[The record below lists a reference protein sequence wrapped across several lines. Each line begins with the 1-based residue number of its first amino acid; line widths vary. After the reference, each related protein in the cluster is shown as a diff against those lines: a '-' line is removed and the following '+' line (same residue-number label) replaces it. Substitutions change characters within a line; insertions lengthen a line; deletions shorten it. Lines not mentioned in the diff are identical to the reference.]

1 MTFFIR
7 RASVFMIPALAMMA
21 GNAIG
26 QTSPQARQ
34 DDWARQ
40 QAYYQWYYQQYPQA
54 AGGWR
59 GALPMYRGYQT
70 QQIQQPAAWY
80 PPASQVAPIP
90 TAQPQVQQQQP
101 QPQTAVRRPAGRRD
115 AVVQPAQPALAK
127 STPRPVRKPAE
138 PKQSATSGWLNSYEA
153 ACELAQKQGRPMVL
167 LFVHQGCAECDRMD
181 QNLALPGAMDTLA
194 CAVKARLEF
203 ADHPAVVRQF
213 NVTLT
218 PTFLVLTPSGGEAY
232 REVGALSVDRLKLI
246 QPAIESLV
254 EPSTEEAGN

>member
-7 RASVFMIPALAMMA
+7 RASVLMIPVFAVMAVSAL
-21 GNAIG
+21 G
-26 QTSPQARQ
+26 QTSSQARQ

-54 AGGWR
+54 AAGWR

-70 QQIQQPAAWY
+70 QQMQQPAAWY
-80 PPASQVAPIP
+80 PPVSQVTPVPAVQ
-90 TAQPQVQQQQP
+90 TQVQQP
-101 QPQTAVRRPAGRRD
+101 QPQQAAQRPVGRRD
-115 AVVQPAQPALAK
+115 VPVQPQRASVEATARPVKKAKEPKK
-127 STPRPVRKPAE
+127 STA
-138 PKQSATSGWLNSYEA
+138 SGWLNSYEA
-153 ACELAQKQGRPMVL
+153 ACEIAQEQGRPMVL
-167 LFVHQGCAECDRMD
+167 LFVHEGCPECDRMD

-203 ADHPAVVRQF
+203 ADNPAVVRQF
-213 NVTLT
+213 DVTLT
-218 PTFLVLTPSGGEAY
+218 PTFLVLTPSGAEAY

-254 EPSTEEAGN
+254 EAPAGDAGN